1 MRQPTSKQRT
11 TGRSASLPLSLRIA
25 AGALVVGIIG
35 IVLSTLLTMRVVNRD
50 FRHEFESARGELAD
64 QIADNIV
71 TAFRFKKADII
82 EKAYESLT
90 KDPKQPINAIVAL
103 DAGGQI
109 LSHYSSEGRDAK
121 LLAGIPRKATDKVET
136 AWFDGQLVSIAPSGL
151 GANGVPFGYL
161 VIAWNTDTINSS
173 IGRIQI
179 NMALT
184 LTIAI
189 SVMVAAILFL
199 ISRLM
204 TRPLARIADRM
215 KGLADADTASPVPYE
230 GRSDE
235 LGAIAQAVT
244 TFRDRELERRGLEE
258 RQERAQQ
265 EDRHRQDRII
275 ALISDF
281 RQRVRTIL
289 QDLQRPLGEMQDRA
303 DELTRTSSEA
313 TNQATS
319 VDKVTR
325 EASSNVEIVAETA
338 KQLALSIREISD
350 NVARTSAVVAQ
361 ADREAASSTERVG
374 YLSTAAEKIGT
385 VVDLIRN
392 IANQTNLL
400 ALNATIEAA
409 RAGEAGK
416 GFAVV
421 ASEVKS
427 LAEQTA
433 KATEEIAGQIGEI
446 QASTQDTAQAIQ
458 GITQI
463 MSEVST
469 LSTSISAA
477 IEQQTVAT
485 AEISQNVAEAA
496 RGTSG
501 VVANVA
507 AVGSAI
513 EHTNAIAV
521 SVDQSAKTIRDTQQ
535 SLNSMIERFLEDVAA
550 A

>member
-1 MRQPTSKQRT
+1 MRQPTSEQRT

-25 AGALVVGIIG
+25 AGALIVGIIG

-50 FRHEFESARGELAD
+50 FRHAFESARGELAN
-64 QIADNIV
+64 QIAGNIV

-82 EKAYESLT
+82 EKAYESLA
-90 KDPKQPINAIVAL
+90 KDPKQPINAIVAM

-109 LSHYSSEGRDAK
+109 LSHYSSAGRDAK
-121 LLAGIPRKATDKVET
+121 LLAGIPRNVTDKVET
-136 AWFDGQLVSIAPSGL
+136 AWFDGQLVSIAPSGQ

-161 VIAWNTDTINSS
+161 VIAWNTDTINAS

-230 GRSDE
+230 GRGDE

-265 EDRHRQDRII
+265 EDRERQNRII

-289 QDLQRPLGEMQDRA
+289 QDLQKPLVEMQDRA

-313 TNQATS
+313 THQATS

-350 NVARTSAVVAQ
+350 NLARTSAVVAQ

-409 RAGEAGK
+409 RAGEAGR

-421 ASEVKS
+421 ASEVKN

-477 IEQQTVAT
+477 IERQTVAT
-485 AEISQNVAEAA
+485 TEISQNVAEAA

-521 SVDQSAKTIRDTQQ
+521 SVDQSAKTIRAAQQ
-535 SLNSMIERFLEDVAA
+535 SLNGMIERFLEDVAA